1 MSSTGQTPAA
11 APEVSVLLLC
21 YNHRPFVEACLASV
35 AAQTLNDFEL
45 IVCDDASSDGSADC
59 IAQALAVL
67 ARPARYVRHASN
79 RGLCPSLVELMAL
92 AQGRF
97 IAMIAADDLWEP
109 DRLQLQLALL
119 SQHPEA
125 AMVYSDAHQI
135 DEHGQRLPLSVMEA
149 HHAPVPPP
157 SGKLFNTLADGN
169 FIPAM
174 ATLIRREAID
184 AVGGYDASLSYEDY
198 DMWLR
203 LAERYPILHLPGRLA
218 SYRIV
223 ESSMVRTL
231 FQRPSAAHYD
241 TLFRICERWLRR
253 DLLSPEQRRRWVR
266 RQADA
271 AYGLFFCGHGR
282 ARQALWTVARRD
294 RKRRW
299 RWLLIGGLCAIGLH
313 RPRLMGLAR
322 RLRRSHRE

>member
-1 MSSTGQTPAA
+1 MSRASQADRT

-21 YNHRPFVEACLASV
+21 YNHARFVDDCLQSV
-35 AAQTLNDFEL
+35 ATQTLTGFEL
-45 IVCDDASSDGSADC
+45 IVCDDASTDDSVARIELGLQRLQL
-59 IAQALAVL
+59 QA
-67 ARPARYVRHASN
+67 RFIRHASN
-79 RGLCPSLVELMAL
+79 LGLCPTLVELMGL
-92 AQGRF
+92 ARGRY
-97 IAMIAADDLWEP
+97 IAMVAADDLWEP
-109 DRLQLQLALL
+109 ERLAQQLALL
-119 SQHPEA
+119 RQHPEA

-135 DEHGQRLPLSVMEA
+135 DEEGRRLPLSVMQA
-149 HHAPVPPP
+149 HHAPEPPP
-157 SGKLFNTLADGN
+157 SGMLFSVLANGN

-231 FQRPSAAHYD
+231 FRRPNGAHYD
-241 TLFRICERWLRR
+241 TLFRICERWLSR
-253 DLLSPEQRRRWVR
+253 DLLSPVQRQRWTV

-271 AYGLFFCGHGR
+271 AYGLFYGGHPR

-294 RKRRW
+294 AKRRW
-299 RWLLIGGLCAIGLH
+299 RWLLIAGMCAIGLH
-313 RPRLMGLAR
+313 RPRLVGLAG
-322 RLRRSHRE
+322 RLRRQHRE